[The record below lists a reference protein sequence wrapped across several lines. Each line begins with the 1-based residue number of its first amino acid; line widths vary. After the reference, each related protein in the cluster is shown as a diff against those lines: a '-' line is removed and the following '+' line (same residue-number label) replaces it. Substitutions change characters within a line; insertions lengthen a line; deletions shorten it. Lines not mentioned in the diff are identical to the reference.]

1 MNIRSWISCM
11 WVLIA
16 TLLIFATGSATGSC
30 QAVQAQHPAQA
41 QIPVRWTRAVGP
53 PSRQALRAKL
63 LKPPARK
70 PRSKKIYFG
79 HETGREIR
87 TCVDYLRALKHGWGG
102 SGNTYEQDIE
112 SFFKDECDV
121 MWLVLAA
128 KPSRV
133 SYVRGFK
140 LDESALDLLPPTL
153 SFNLFAEQE
162 EAADQAEH
170 SGLSWKKY
178 NPEMKLVGK
187 KFNEIT
193 VDEDP
198 SSRVILQIKA
208 FGDFNGDGVE
218 DVLLFRTSY
227 LTQGTARDYTP
238 VILTRLT
245 PGGRFKAFAVDDKAI
260 QKAAAKVMNT
270 GSAKPRNKAGQE
282 HDDED

>member
-1 MNIRSWISCM
+1 MKGNAGRFSKGGTIG
-11 WVLIA
+11 
-16 TLLIFATGSATGSC
+16 LLFLLAAAS
-30 QAVQAQHPAQA
+30 QPLAQA
-41 QIPVRWTRAVGP
+41 QYPVRWTRAVGP

-70 PRSKKIYFG
+70 PRSDRIYFDHG
-79 HETGREIR
+79 DTGREIR
-87 TCVDYLRALKHGWGG
+87 TCADYLRALKHDWGG
-102 SGNTYEQDIE
+102 SGNTYEQSIE

-140 LDESALDLLPPTL
+140 LDESALDLLPPSL
-153 SFNLFAEQE
+153 SFNLSAEQE
-162 EAADQAEH
+162 EAADQAEQ

-187 KFNEIT
+187 KLNEIT

-198 SSRVILQIKA
+198 FSRVILEIKA

-218 DVLLFRTSY
+218 DVLLFRASY

-245 PGGRFKAFAVDDKAI
+245 QGGRFKAFEVDDKAI
-260 QKAAAKVMNT
+260 QNAAARVMRT
-270 GSAKPRNKAGQE
+270 GSGKPGRKVRQE
-282 HDDED
+282 HQATN